1 VEIPDLQAARL
12 FLEQGDGFILTSHI
26 NSDGDGIGGCLA
38 LCGLLISMGKKA
50 TVVLDG
56 GADDYYDFME
66 GWNTIQAAA
75 DPPPHRSDFLI
86 VLDCPTLDRIG
97 DTQAYVQDGTRILN
111 IDHHRDNLRF
121 GEANLISDDVSSTC
135 EMIYHLMKA
144 LELQVD
150 AATAA
155 HLYTGILYDT
165 GGFRYSLTKP
175 STFDVAAAL
184 VRCDIRLDWLA
195 AQLFD
200 RRDFSQ
206 VKQLGHAIASLELYL
221 DGCAAV
227 LVLDHEQMQA
237 GDPEDVVNYGL
248 VRGVEVSVLLKEE
261 EPGEFRISLR
271 SRDRIDVS
279 QIAGRFGGG
288 GHAKASGCH
297 LVGDRESVRQQLL
310 DAIAEQLNE

>member
-12 FLEQGDGFILTSHI
+12 FLEQGDDFILTSHV

-38 LCGLLISMGKKA
+38 LRALLTRMGKKA
-50 TVVLDG
+50 TIFLDG

-66 GWNTIQAAA
+66 GWDDIQQVG
-75 DPPPHRSDFLI
+75 DCSPHRSGFAI
-86 VLDCPTLDRIG
+86 VLDCPNLERIG
-97 DTQAYVQDGTRILN
+97 ATAACVGDETRILN

-121 GEANLISDDVSSTC
+121 GEANLVSDSVSSTC
-135 EMIYHLMKA
+135 EMIYHLTAA
-144 LELQVD
+144 LGIEID
-150 AATAA
+150 AGIAA

-165 GGFRYSLTKP
+165 GGFRYSLTKS

-200 RRDFSQ
+200 RRGFAQ
-206 VKQLGHAIASLELYL
+206 VKQLGQAIESLELHL

-227 LVLDHEQMQA
+227 LVLDNEQMRA

-261 EPGEFRISLR
+261 DPGEFRISLR

-279 QIAGRFGGG
+279 QIAARFGGG
-288 GHAKASGCH
+288 GHAKASGCR
-297 LVGDRESVRQQLL
+297 LIGDRESVRQQLL

>member
-1 VEIPDLQAARL
+1 MEIPDLQAARL
-12 FLEQGDGFILTSHI
+12 FLEQGDDFILTSHV

-38 LCGLLISMGKKA
+38 LRALLTRMGKKA
-50 TVVLDG
+50 TILLDG

-66 GWNTIQAAA
+66 GWDTIQRAG
-75 DPPPHRSDFLI
+75 DFPPCRSGYLI
-86 VLDCPTLDRIG
+86 VLDCPNLERIG
-97 DTQAYVQDGTRILN
+97 DTAAYVGDEARILN
-111 IDHHRDNLRF
+111 IDHHQDNLRF
-121 GEANLISDDVSSTC
+121 GEANLVADSVSSTC
-135 EMIYHLMKA
+135 EMIYHLTAA
-144 LELQVD
+144 LEIEID
-150 AATAA
+150 AGIAA

-184 VRCDIRLDWLA
+184 VRCGIRLDWFA

-200 RRDFSQ
+200 RRGFAQ
-206 VKQLGHAIASLELYL
+206 VKQLGQAIESLELHL

-227 LVLDHEQMQA
+227 LVLDNEQMRA

-261 EPGEFRISLR
+261 ESGEFRISLR

-279 QIAGRFGGG
+279 QVAARFGGG
-288 GHAKASGCH
+288 GHTKASGCR
-297 LVGDRESVRQQLL
+297 LSGDRETVRQQLL
-310 DAIAEQLNE
+310 DVIAEQLNE